1 MPSLSGPAERAHSL
15 TGPKSR
21 HFGLMARTTGRR
33 VQGMS
38 AARTVLL
45 EVPGSLGR

>member
-1 MPSLSGPAERAHSL
+1 MPSLSGPAERAYSL